1 MRQVGKNQD
10 TEKSNKR
17 EGWGGRFHFS
27 LPFRL
32 FLIPLLIAHSAQAA
46 PQFSATVESQ
56 EVAQDE
62 SVTLKLTV
70 RLDGSGEPDSAPRF
84 EAKDF
89 TLVNEYSEAPYME
102 AVADGSTYRT
112 TQTLTYVR
120 VLQPKKTGTLTIGG
134 LSVRVEGQV
143 LTAPALKIQV
153 GPGGSATEPP
163 SGYGGGGTGLRG
175 AAKNTALS
183 GGFKLRAEVDQS
195 QIFKGEPLIAS
206 FYLYARGGLD
216 GPEVSKYPAFS
227 DFLREDLE
235 MPILNPGVMQ
245 GEQVV
250 LDGVVFTRYLLAR
263 YQLIPVKT
271 GKLVVDSMTMKANYR
286 PRIQDLSG
294 EDAIQMAYQMM
305 MPRAGVSSSDPITI
319 EVLPVPTAGRPE
331 SFSGGIGNFEISAS
345 ADRASLRQG
354 ESFRYTVRVQ
364 GKGDLSSIQA
374 PVLKLPEGLE
384 KYETQVQVRGG
395 KGGPGEKVFETLIL
409 AKKAGRWTLP
419 AIEFS
424 AFDPS
429 RRTFS
434 KQSATELTLE
444 VLPGQGGAQEDE
456 PLKLGQTP
464 QQESA
469 TAAPG
474 ASATGTGE
482 VATADRSQRWK
493 GWMGAG
499 WADRLS
505 VVLASVGFGA
515 GLWIFGWAPL
525 RQRGRSWVQT
535 RREKRQGRKA
545 SRRWKRIEKG
555 AGSALQSRSAPF
567 SEVVEVYEQLSG
579 VLFDALDARYGLGA
593 RSRPRQE
600 LGGLLQAD
608 HGMAP
613 GLWERVDSLLEYAE
627 TVRYAA
633 GSGAVS
639 ELEARQELTRW
650 VAEARVLESL
660 LEASSA

>member
-1 MRQVGKNQD
+1 MLKNQN
-10 TEKSNKR
+10 TQKSVQSER
-17 EGWGGRFHFS
+17 AR
-27 LPFRL
+27 FRL
-32 FLIPLLIAHSAQAA
+32 LQPGLLGWIPFWFALTAQAA
-46 PQFSATVESQ
+46 PQFSASVESQ

-70 RLDGSGEPDSAPRF
+70 KLDGSSEPDSAPRF

-89 TLVNEYSEAPYME
+89 TLVNEYSEAPYLE
-102 AVADGSTYRT
+102 AVSDGSTYRT

-120 VLQPKKTGTLTIGG
+120 VLQPKKMGSLTIGG
-134 LSVRVEGQV
+134 FSVRVEGQV
-143 LTAPALKIQV
+143 LTAPAVKIQV

-175 AAKNTALS
+175 AAKNLALS
-183 GGFKLRAEVDQS
+183 GGFKVRAEVDKS
-195 QIFKGEPLIAS
+195 QVFKGEPLIAS
-206 FYLYARGGLD
+206 FYLYSRGFMSS
-216 GPEVSKYPAFS
+216 PEVSKYPAFS

-235 MPILNPGVMQ
+235 MPILNSGALP

-250 LDGVVFTRYLLAR
+250 LDGAVYTRYLLAR

-271 GKLVVDSMTMKANYR
+271 GKLTVDPMVMKAEYR
-286 PRIQDLSG
+286 PQLQDLSA
-294 EDAIQMAYQMM
+294 EDALQMAYQMM
-305 MPRAGVSSSDPITI
+305 MPRSGVSSSDPITI

-374 PVLKLPEGLE
+374 PVLKLPEGFE

-409 AKKAGRWTLP
+409 AKKPGRWTLP

-429 RRTFS
+429 HRTFS
-434 KQSATELTLE
+434 RQSAPEITLE
-444 VLPGQGGAQEDE
+444 VLPGEGMIQENSASPAVPSAGQPAGGASSGDS
-456 PLKLGQTP
+456 G
-464 QQESA
+464 
-469 TAAPG
+469 G
-474 ASATGTGE
+474 AEAK
-482 VATADRSQRWK
+482 VARADRSERWR

-525 RQRGRSWVQT
+525 RQRGRKWIQA
-535 RREKRQGRKA
+535 RRDRSSDRKA

-567 SEVVEVYEQLSG
+567 AEVVEVYEQLSG

-600 LGGLLQAD
+600 LGGLLQSD

-613 GLWERVDSLLEYAE
+613 TLWERVDRLLEYAE

-639 ELEARQELTRW
+639 ELEARQELPRW

-660 LEASSA
+660 LEASDG